1 MRLLCPFLN
10 SVKMG
15 HSKEQHHEHP
25 SNKETLDWYKECLQ
39 NGKVSEEIFKEVSK
53 CTWRS
58 LLTFLDKVTWS
69 TNEFMSTNEKPR
81 YKTKSYESSPI
92 PR

>member
-1 MRLLCPFLN
+1 MLIASYFL
-10 SVKMG
+10 S
-15 HSKEQHHEHP
+15 
-25 SNKETLDWYKECLQ
+25 
-39 NGKVSEEIFKEVSK
+39 EIFDEKVVDS
-53 CTWRS
+53 CFLVGHVQVHCSMLQVQLQAIGYSFCRS
-58 LLTFLDKVTWS
+58 LLTFLDKVTWA